1 MTDRILKRRD
11 QGDDVVMAQDLLNR
25 DGAILDE
32 DGDFGP
38 ATERAVREFRRKRG
52 LADIAVI
59 DGDVW
64 QLLRVLPEPSSTIPV
79 RAVAF
84 IAREEVGGRE
94 FYDTHGVHP
103 EWPGGD
109 SGVTIGVG
117 YDLGFQTGFEADW
130 GDLLSPFDM
139 AALRPWIGRKGNA
152 AAPGPTQLVSVTIP
166 WTAAWLG
173 YLRRTLPQQTTL
185 TQQTFRVGGGKVL
198 PPLCLGV
205 LVSLVYN
212 RGPKMTDD
220 PGSDRRREM
229 REIRD
234 ALAVGNFAPVPDLLR
249 SMARLWTVSNGV
261 HGRRLRE
268 AELFEIG
275 LRTA

>member
-1 MTDRILKRRD
+1 MPDPILKRRD
-11 QGDDVVMAQDLLNR
+11 QGDAVVTAQNLLNR

-38 ATERAVREFRRKRG
+38 STERAVREFRRKKQ
-52 LADIAVI
+52 LADVAVV
-59 DGDVW
+59 DDTVW
-64 QLLRVLPEPSSTIPV
+64 PLLRALPEPSTIIPT

-94 FYDTHGVHP
+94 FYDAHAIHP

-117 YDLGFQTGFEADW
+117 YDLGFQSSFEADW
-130 GDLLSPFDM
+130 RDLLSPADL
-139 AALRPWIGRKGNA
+139 AALRTWMGRTGHA
-152 AAPGPTQLVSVTIP
+152 ASAGPAQLASITIP
-166 WTAAWLG
+166 WAAAWLG
-173 YLRRTLPQQTTL
+173 YVRRTLPQQIDL
-185 TQQTFRVGGGKVL
+185 TQRTLPVGAGNVL

-205 LVSLVYN
+205 MVSLIYN
-212 RGPKMTDD
+212 RGAKMTDD
-220 PGSDRRREM
+220 PGSDRRKEM

-234 ALAVGNFAPVPDLLR
+234 ALAAGNFRPVPTLLR
-249 SMARLWTVSNGV
+249 SMARLWPVSNGV

-275 LRTA
+275 LQPR

>member
-1 MTDRILKRRD
+1 MPDPTLKRRD
-11 QGDDVVMAQDLLNR
+11 QGNDVVLAQDLLNR

-38 ATERAVREFRRKRG
+38 ATERAVREFRRKKG
-52 LADIAVI
+52 LADIALI
-59 DGDVW
+59 DGDTW
-64 QLLRVLPEPSSTIPV
+64 PLLRVLPEPSPIMPT

-94 FYDTHGVHP
+94 FYETHAAHP

-117 YDLGFQTGFEADW
+117 YDLGFQVDFETDW
-130 GDLLSPFDM
+130 RDLLSPADR
-139 AALRPWIGRKGNA
+139 AALRPWMGRRGNA
-152 AAPGPTQLVSVTIP
+152 AAPGPRVLASITIP
-166 WTAAWLG
+166 WAAAWLG
-173 YLRRTLPQQTTL
+173 YVRRTLPQQIAL
-185 TQQTFRVGGGKVL
+185 TQQTFRVGEGKVL
-198 PPLCLGV
+198 PPLSFGI

-212 RGPKMTDD
+212 RGPRMTDD

-234 ALAVGNFAPVPDLLR
+234 ALAAGNFTPVPDLLR
-249 SMARLWTVSNGV
+249 SMARLWPVSNGV

-268 AELFEIG
+268 AELFEMG
-275 LRTA
+275 LEAP

>member
-1 MTDRILKRRD
+1 MPDPVLKRRD
-11 QGDDVVMAQDLLNR
+11 QGNDVIMAQDLLNR
-25 DGAILDE
+25 AGAILEE
-32 DGDFGP
+32 DGDFGA
-38 ATERAVREFRRKRG
+38 ATERAVREFRRSKG

-59 DGDVW
+59 DADVW
-64 QLLRVLPEPSSTIPV
+64 PLLRALPEPSPVIPT

-94 FYDTHGVHP
+94 FYDAHAVHP

-117 YDLGFQTGFEADW
+117 YDLGFQSDFETDW
-130 GDLLSPFDM
+130 GDLLSAADM
-139 AALRPWIGRKGNA
+139 AALRSWMGRTGDA
-152 AAPGPTQLVSVTIP
+152 AAPGPAQLAGITVP
-166 WTAAWLG
+166 WPAAWLG
-173 YLRRTLPQQTTL
+173 YVRRTLPQQVTL
-185 TQQTFRVGGGKVL
+185 TQETFRVGGGATL

-212 RGPKMTDD
+212 RGAGMTDER
-220 PGSDRRREM
+220 GSDRRKEM

-234 ALAVGNFAPVPDLLR
+234 TLVAGILTPVADLLR
-249 SMARLWTVSNGV
+249 SMARLWPETNGV

-268 AELFEIG
+268 AALFEIG
-275 LRTA
+275 LRGA